1 MRPVGFSTGAFA
13 PGNLD
18 HGVAVLSR
26 LKASAVELSALRL
39 HELPSLLE
47 FVRRADLT
55 GFSYVAVHAP
65 GSFREADEDEVIKQ
79 LRGIPESVGTI
90 VGHPDSLHRID
101 AWRSF
106 GPRLCIENMDKR
118 KPTGRHAHELAR
130 IFGRLPD
137 ASFCFDI
144 GHARQ
149 VDPTMT
155 TAAMLLRDHA
165 ARLRQIHAS
174 EVDAKN
180 RHCALSLASQ
190 LAFRRVL
197 RWIPPDVPLILES
210 VVSENQLAKEM
221 RFASSSLEEVTSF
234 ISD

>member
-1 MRPVGFSTGAFA
+1 VRPVGFSTGAFA

-18 HGVAVLSR
+18 HAVEVLSR

-39 HELPSLLE
+39 HELPALLE
-47 FVRRADLT
+47 FLPRTDLT
-55 GFSYVAVHAP
+55 RFSYVAIHAP
-65 GSFREADEDEVIKQ
+65 GSFKDTDEEEVIKH
-79 LRGIPESVGTI
+79 LHAIPESVGTI
-90 VGHPDSLHRID
+90 VVHPDSLYRVD
-101 AWRSF
+101 AWRAF
-106 GPRLCIENMDKR
+106 GSRLCIENMDKR
-118 KPTGRHAHELAR
+118 KPTGRHARELAR
-130 IFGRLPD
+130 IFSRLPD

-174 EVDAKN
+174 EVDAKS
-180 RHCALSLASQ
+180 RHCALSLTSQ
-190 LAFRRVL
+190 LAFRKVL

-221 RFASSSLEEVTSF
+221 QFASTSLEEVTSF